1 MKEKLIFR
9 PKKEK
14 FGFVDIVILLIIL
27 LLFLQAREYRTA
39 YIQCLEE
46 KSEMSFPLNISS
58 GSLGYT
64 PPSNIPS
71 QREIMEELY
80 LKKINGSNRISKE

>member
-1 MKEKLIFR
+1 MKERLIFR

-14 FGFVDIVILLIIL
+14 FGFVDIVILIIIL

-39 YIQCLEE
+39 YIQCLDE
-46 KSEMSFPLNISS
+46 KSEMSFPLNIS
-58 GSLGYT
+58 LGYS

-71 QREIMEELY
+71 QQEIMEELY
-80 LKKINGSNRISKE
+80 FKKINGSDRIPKE

>member
-1 MKEKLIFR
+1 MKERLIFR

-39 YIQCLEE
+39 YIQCLDE
-46 KSEMSFPLNISS
+46 KSEMGPPLNI
-58 GSLGYT
+58 SLGYT

-71 QREIMEELY
+71 KQEIMKEL
-80 LKKINGSNRISKE
+80 KNKRINGSDRIPKE

>member
-1 MKEKLIFR
+1 MKERLIFR

-14 FGFVDIVILLIIL
+14 FGFIDIVILIIIL

-39 YIQCLEE
+39 YINCLDE
-46 KSEMSFPLNISS
+46 KNDFIPNI
-58 GSLGYT
+58 SLGYS

-71 QREIMEELY
+71 QQEILEELY
-80 LKKINGSNRISKE
+80 LINKNGTNRISKE

>member
-39 YIQCLEE
+39 YIHYKE
-46 KSEMSFPLNISS
+46 KSEMSFPINI
-58 GSLGYT
+58 SLGYT

-71 QREIMEELY
+71 QQEIMEELY
-80 LKKINGSNRISKE
+80 FKKINGSNRISKE

>member
-46 KSEMSFPLNISS
+46 KSEISFPLNI
-58 GSLGYT
+58 SLGYT